1 MSFSRIFMKNTSQLK
16 KALKTYYE
24 LKHFVWS
31 KRKKIS
37 ASTYEE
43 VKTILLDLKSAHD
56 DSDKDRADMLRKVAI
71 QEVRKKIKK
80 SLWDYFK
87 EYVVEFGSL
96 FLILALINQVWF
108 QMYEIPSGSMRP
120 TLLEKDRL
128 LASKTTFGINFPFR
142 KGHLHLDPDKLHRGN
157 IVIVKNDNLP
167 KSENKDRYLFIFPAQ
182 KQFVKRLIG
191 KPGDL
196 LYFYGGKIYG
206 LDQQG
211 NEIEDFHTSSAF
223 HSLEHIPFSS
233 FEGKVVAD
241 AKTNNRQIHSPV
253 YLYQMNHLV
262 GKLYQNNAGSLQGKF
277 YNGTQWVDESPNL
290 SFKDLWGIRNFA
302 MVRMVSYKEALELGG
317 SNLSEK
323 TPYFLELSHSPHMN
337 FPRPHLGMDFE
348 GRVRPR
354 LSLEKAYLPLD
365 QESLSHLKEAL
376 STSRFVIQNEKAGNY
391 NMDKKFKPHDYSPI
405 FKGIPNGTYEFI
417 KGVAYSVSRTGT
429 RKELPKDHPL
439 NSRDPRMI
447 QKLFNFGIQMI
458 TLFEPSPQYQDFIP
472 NRYAYYR
479 NGALYVMGE
488 PIYEVNNPI
497 LSHFNKEQK
506 EKTHPFKD
514 YGPPL
519 LSNGKLN
526 KELIINY
533 GLRVPKGYYLF
544 LGDNHANSKDCRSWG
559 FIPEKSIQGS
569 LAVLLWPFSS
579 RTGLLNQNQVAW
591 FSGSSQIVII
601 LALTFFTGTLL
612 YNRKQ
617 RKRPL

>member
-1 MSFSRIFMKNTSQLK
+1 
-16 KALKTYYE
+16 
-24 LKHFVWS
+24 
-31 KRKKIS
+31 
-37 ASTYEE
+37 
-43 VKTILLDLKSAHD
+43 
-56 DSDKDRADMLRKVAI
+56 MLRKVAI